1 MKGAK
6 NKKVKKNKQIF
17 QAPKGMPD
25 ILPKDQI
32 WWEKI
37 WEVGKEV
44 SSLYDFSFIETPI
57 LESAG
62 LFEASLGESSDVIEK
77 QMYVF
82 KTKGDQQLALR
93 PEGTTPICRA
103 YLENHL
109 GYYAHPLKVFYHG
122 QMLRYEQPQAGRYRQ
137 HHQWGFEVI
146 GDGHPVY
153 DAQIIFAIHRFLN
166 LLKIKGINF
175 RINTIGCRVCRPN
188 YRKKL
193 MDYYRPL
200 KKDLCEDCQRRLEV
214 NPLRILD
221 CKNENCL
228 AIKSSAPVIL
238 NHLCQNCNNHLR
250 GVLEF
255 IEDNDLAYVSDP
267 FLVRGLDYYSRT
279 VFEIDVPELKMA
291 LAAGGR
297 YDYLMEIIGGHSVSG
312 VGGSI
317 GIERV
322 IEAMKQQ
329 QIIFES
335 KSKPRVFFIAV
346 GDQAEKSGL
355 VLVEN
360 MRRAGIAVSE
370 ALGRKS
376 LKAQLKAADKK
387 RANLVL
393 IFGQKEVFEETII
406 IRDMKTGVQENILLS
421 KLVEE
426 VKKRLHP
433 VK

>member
-1 MKGAK
+1 MEGAK
-6 NKKVKKNKQIF
+6 NKKIKKNKQIF

-25 ILPKDQI
+25 ILPRDAV

-37 WEVGKEV
+37 FEVGKEV

-62 LFEASLGESSDVIEK
+62 LFEASLGEASDVIEK

-82 KTKGDQQLALR
+82 NTKGDQRLALR

-103 YLENHL
+103 YLENHM

-137 HHQWGFEVI
+137 HHQWGFEI
-146 GDGHPVY
+146 LGDSHPVY

-188 YRKKL
+188 YRRKL
-193 MDYYRPL
+193 LEYYQPL
-200 KKDLCEDCQRRLEV
+200 KKELCEDCQRRLEV
-214 NPLRILD
+214 NPLRLLD
-221 CKNENCL
+221 CKNGNCL
-228 AIKSSAPVIL
+228 ALRSSAPVIL

-255 IEDNDLAYVSDP
+255 VEDNDLAYVSDP
-267 FLVRGLDYYSRT
+267 YLVRGLDYYNRT

-297 YDYLMEIIGGHSVSG
+297 YDYLTEIIGGQNVPG

-317 GIERV
+317 GLERV
-322 IEAMKQQ
+322 IEVMKQQ
-329 QIIFES
+329 QIVPES

-370 ALGRKS
+370 ALGRRS
-376 LKAQLKAADKK
+376 LKSQLKAADKK
-387 RANLVL
+387 GVPLVL

-406 IRDMKTGVQENILLS
+406 LRDMRTGVQENMLLS

-426 VKKRLHP
+426 IKKRLH
-433 VK
+433 